1 MTTTTTTTTTIRDI
15 IRDFGGRV
23 RDGEA
28 MERRGDG
35 DVGEQRLVDRESIVN
50 DATGCE
56 KVKKRNY
63 RVVEIVNTI
72 VS

>member
-1 MTTTTTTTTTIRDI
+1 M
-15 IRDFGGRV
+15 

-63 RVVEIVNTI
+63 GVVEIMNTI
-72 VS
+72 IS